1 MKTWS
6 GKAMFDLARKFF
18 CGLAVVIGM
27 ASAQKLEP
35 WIAERTPALEQA
47 VSRLPQAS
55 PGPLAW
61 DTLGEIERLELL
73 GIQTQMFSP
82 PRAARALAL
91 LSVALNDTLALL
103 GEAGAERNVALAYAA
118 QEVMLY
124 LHPTF
129 PNLKDGVRETV
140 ADIRAKAEGAGVAK
154 EVLQGSARVGFLVGR
169 RVVDFARKDG
179 YSHQAIPQ
187 YPPAAP
193 GVWVLPLGRPAAEP
207 GWGQLTP
214 IGIAKDQLAEA
225 SPPPAWDSPEYE
237 QERKLFWEEQKR
249 LDDKGREI
257 ADKWA
262 GDPGTV
268 TPAGLWQELAVRM
281 LRDKASSPEAAVNV
295 LASLN
300 VAMHDAFIACW
311 KAKFTYYTARPNQ
324 WVSTFDKTWKPYL
337 RTPRFPAYPSGHST
351 VSGAAARV
359 LEHYFPG
366 EATLF
371 EGMAQEA
378 SYSRII
384 AGIHWFVDSKN
395 GLDLGRRVAEQVL
408 KGR

>member
-1 MKTWS
+1 ML
-6 GKAMFDLARKFF
+6 ALARKFF
-18 CGLAVVIGM
+18 CGLALLVGV
-27 ASAQKLEP
+27 ATAQPLEP
-35 WIAERTPALEQA
+35 WIARHNPALKQA

-61 DTLGEIERLELL
+61 DTLSEIERLELL
-73 GIQTQMFSP
+73 AIQTQMFSP

-103 GEAGAERNVALAYAA
+103 GEAGAERNVALACAA

-129 PNLKDGVRETV
+129 PNLKDGVQDMV
-140 ADIRAKAEGAGVAK
+140 ADIRAKAEEAGVAR
-154 EVLQGSARVGFLVGR
+154 EVVQGSARVGFLVGR
-169 RVVDFARKDG
+169 QVVDFARQDG
-179 YSHQAIPQ
+179 YSHQVIPQ

-193 GVWVLPLGRPAAEP
+193 GVWVLPLGRPATEP

-214 IGIAKDQLAEA
+214 IGIVKDRLAQA
-225 SPPPAWDSPEYE
+225 APPPAWDSPEYE
-237 QERKLFWEEQKR
+237 QERRLFWEEQKK
-249 LDDKGREI
+249 LNDKGREI

-268 TPAGLWQELAVRM
+268 TPAGLWQELALRM
-281 LRDKASSPEAAVNV
+281 LRNKASSPEAAVKV
-295 LASLN
+295 LATLN
-300 VAMHDAFIACW
+300 VAMHNAFIACW
-311 KAKFTYYTARPNQ
+311 KAKFTYYTARPYQ
-324 WVSTFDKTWKPYL
+324 WVHTFDTAWKPYL
-337 RTPRFPAYPSGHST
+337 QTPRFPAYPSGHST

-359 LEHYFPG
+359 LEHYFP
-366 EATLF
+366 EQAAFF
-371 EGMAQEA
+371 EETAQEA

-384 AGIHWFVDSKN
+384 AGIHWFVDGKN

-408 KGR
+408 EAHGY